1 MSVRRWVDAFAAL
14 SIGLGA
20 AGAAQAGPT
29 FDKVKQAG
37 QISCGV
43 PTGIAGFA
51 APDSQGHWAG
61 FDVDVC
67 RALSAAIFGNA
78 DKVKYVPLTAQQR
91 FTALQ
96 SGEVDLLSNNTT
108 DTLQRD
114 TELGLNFAPVV
125 FYDGQGFLVP
135 KKLGVNIAKELNGA
149 TICVQ
154 PGTTTELNLADYFR
168 ANKMEFK
175 PVVIEKRDEALSA
188 FFSGRC
194 DVFTG
199 DSSALN
205 ADRLSQ
211 APNPDDYI
219 ILPERIS
226 KEPLAPVV
234 RHGDDQ
240 WDDIVR
246 WAVYALIEAE
256 EKGITQ
262 KNVDDK
268 LKSDDP
274 NVKRML
280 GVTPGM
286 GKALGL
292 DEKWAYNEIKLVGNY
307 GEIFDRTLGKD
318 TELKFERGLNNLWTQ
333 GGLMYAD
340 ADPLIEIG
348 AAEVSERWRRTSS
361 GDRRVPPRGA
371 TPRSAT
377 SSTRCCSSRSSLRSE
392 RFLFTTR

>member
-1 MSVRRWVDAFAAL
+1 MTIKHWVGALAAICVGFA
-14 SIGLGA
+14 S
-20 AGAAQAGPT
+20 AAQAGPT
-29 FDKVKQAG
+29 LDKVKQAG

-43 PTGIAGFA
+43 PTGLAGFA

-67 RALSAAIFGNA
+67 RALSAAIFGAA

-114 TELGLNFAPVV
+114 TALGLNFAPVV
-125 FYDGQGFLVP
+125 FYDGQGFMVP
-135 KKLGVNIAKELNGA
+135 KKLSVKSAKELNGA

-168 ANKMEFK
+168 ANKMDFK
-175 PVVIEKRDEALSA
+175 PVVIEKRDEALNA

-194 DVFTG
+194 DVFTS

-211 APNPDDYI
+211 APNPDDYV

-234 RHGDDQ
+234 RHGDEQ
-240 WDDIVR
+240 WYDIVV
-246 WAVYALIEAE
+246 WVVYALIQAE
-256 EKGITQ
+256 ESGITQ
-262 KNVDDK
+262 ANVDNMRN
-268 LKSDDP
+268 SEDP
-274 NVKRML
+274 GIKRLL
-280 GVTPGM
+280 GVTPGL

-292 DEKWAYNEIKLVGNY
+292 DESWAFNAIKAVGNY
-307 GEIFDRTLGKD
+307 GEIFERFLG
-318 TELKFERGLNNLWTQ
+318 EGSPLNLSRGLNDLWTK
-333 GGLMYAD
+333 GGLLYAM
-340 ADPLIEIG
+340 PF
-348 AAEVSERWRRTSS
+348 R
-361 GDRRVPPRGA
+361 
-371 TPRSAT
+371 
-377 SSTRCCSSRSSLRSE
+377 
-392 RFLFTTR
+392 

>member
-1 MSVRRWVDAFAAL
+1 MTIVRPWMRVVLATL
-14 SIGLGA
+14 VGLGL
-20 AGAAQAGPT
+20 AGVAQAGPT
-29 FDKVKQAG
+29 LDKVKQAG

-43 PTGIAGFA
+43 GTGIAGFA
-51 APDSQGHWAG
+51 APDSQGRWAG

-67 RALSAAIFGNA
+67 RALSAAIFGTA

-108 DTLQRD
+108 NTLQRD
-114 TELGLNFAPVV
+114 TALGLNFAPVV
-125 FYDGQGFLVP
+125 FYDGQGFMVP
-135 KKLGVNIAKELNGA
+135 KKLGLKSAKELNGA

-175 PVVIEKRDEALSA
+175 PVVIEKVDEALNA
-188 FFSGRC
+188 FYSVLC
-194 DVFTG
+194 DVFTS
-199 DSSALN
+199 DASAFN
-205 ADRLSQ
+205 AYRLGQ
-211 APNPDDYI
+211 APNPDDYM

-234 RHGDDQ
+234 RHGDEE
-240 WDDIVR
+240 WNDIVR
-246 WAVYALIEAE
+246 WVVYALIEAE
-256 EKGITQ
+256 ERAITT
-262 KNVDDK
+262 KNVDDMT
-268 LKSDDP
+268 KSEDP

-280 GVTPGM
+280 GVTPGA

-318 TELKFERGLNNLWTQ
+318 TELKFERGLNNLWTK
-333 GGLMYAD
+333 GGLLYAI
-340 ADPLIEIG
+340 PI
-348 AAEVSERWRRTSS
+348 R
-361 GDRRVPPRGA
+361 
-371 TPRSAT
+371 
-377 SSTRCCSSRSSLRSE
+377 
-392 RFLFTTR
+392 

>member
-1 MSVRRWVDAFAAL
+1 MVS
-14 SIGLGA
+14 
-20 AGAAQAGPT
+20 
-29 FDKVKQAG
+29 
-37 QISCGV
+37 
-43 PTGIAGFA
+43 
-51 APDSQGHWAG
+51 
-61 FDVDVC
+61 
-67 RALSAAIFGNA
+67 
-78 DKVKYVPLTAQQR
+78 
-91 FTALQ
+91 
-96 SGEVDLLSNNTT
+96 
-108 DTLQRD
+108 
-114 TELGLNFAPVV
+114 
-125 FYDGQGFLVP
+125 
-135 KKLGVNIAKELNGA
+135 KKLGVKSAKELNGA
-149 TICVQ
+149 TVCVV

-168 ANKMEFK
+168 ANKMDFK

-194 DVFTG
+194 DVYTT

-211 APNPDDYI
+211 APNPDDYV

-246 WAVYALIEAE
+246 WVVYALIDAE
-256 EKGITQ
+256 EKGITS

-307 GEIFDRTLGKD
+307 GEIFDRNLGKD
-318 TELKFERGLNNLWTQ
+318 TELKFERGLNDLWTH
-333 GGLMYAD
+333 GGLMYAM
-340 ADPLIEIG
+340 PI
-348 AAEVSERWRRTSS
+348 R
-361 GDRRVPPRGA
+361 
-371 TPRSAT
+371 
-377 SSTRCCSSRSSLRSE
+377 
-392 RFLFTTR
+392 